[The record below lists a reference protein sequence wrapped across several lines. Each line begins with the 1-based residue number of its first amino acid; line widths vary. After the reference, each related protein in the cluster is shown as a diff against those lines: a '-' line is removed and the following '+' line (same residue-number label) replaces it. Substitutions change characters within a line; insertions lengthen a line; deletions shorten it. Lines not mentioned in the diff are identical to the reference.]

1 MKSRYEYIIIN
12 KQDGSVEDILPT
24 RSMARNMKNCLKEDF
39 LVDTKIIQNRY
50 KLESSK
56 EVR

>member
-24 RSMARNMKNCLKEDF
+24 REMARNMKQHLKHDF
-39 LVDTKIIQNRY
+39 YVDTKIIQNRY

>member
-1 MKSRYEYIIIN
+1 MKYEYIIIN

-24 RSMARNMKNCLKEDF
+24 RSMARDMKNCLKEDF